1 MQITRSL
8 AGYVVRTG
16 YADLPAEAVMAAKRA
31 VLDTLGVM
39 IAGSTEPCARI
50 AADVVRDEGGK
61 PVATVVGQSFA
72 APPRGAAL
80 VNGTAAHALD
90 YDDVTA
96 PMHGHPSPPLLPA
109 LLAVGEE
116 TGASG
121 QALIEAYIL
130 GFEVECKVG
139 RGLGESHYPHGWH
152 ATATLGTLGA
162 TAVAAKL
169 YGLDAERVCMALGI
183 ATSLAGGTR
192 QNFGTM
198 TKPLHPGQ
206 AAQSG
211 ILAAQLARR
220 GFTSDAAIL
229 EAPIGFLNL
238 FSSDDDATPERV
250 LDRLGDPLEIVAP
263 GISVKKYP
271 CGYKIHV
278 ALDAILALR
287 ERHRLDADEVEQ
299 IAVTLP
305 RSETT
310 PLIHPRP
317 RSGLEGKFS
326 LPYCMAAAVLDGR
339 VLLDTFSDSAVQRP
353 QAQALLRRVEVSE
366 APDAVVGDREP
377 YADVTVKLRS
387 GATLQERRQ
396 GAHGSAEQPLSWQE
410 LVGKYRD
417 CTLRVL
423 GQQRAEEALELIT
436 NLERL
441 PTTHDLSRVVAG
453 QQLPN

>member
-1 MQITRSL
+1 MQITRSI
-8 AGYVVRTG
+8 ADYVVRTA
-16 YADLPAEAVMAAKRA
+16 YADFPAEAVTAAKRA
-31 VLDTLGVM
+31 VLDTVGVM

-50 AADVVRDEGGK
+50 AGAVIREEGGK
-61 PVATVVGQSFA
+61 PVATVVGQGFA
-72 APPRGAAL
+72 APSRGAAL

-90 YDDVTA
+90 YDDVTS
-96 PMHGHPSPPLLPA
+96 PMHGHPSPPLIPV

-130 GFEVECKVG
+130 GFEVQCKVG

-152 ATATLGTLGA
+152 ATATLGALGA
-162 TAVAAKL
+162 TVAAGKL
-169 YGLDAERVCMALGI
+169 YGLDATGLCMALGI

-192 QNFGTM
+192 QNFGSM

-211 ILAAQLARR
+211 ILAAQLALR
-220 GFTSDAAIL
+220 GFTADAGIL

-238 FSSDDDATPERV
+238 FSSAGDATPDRV
-250 LDRLGDPLEIVAP
+250 LERFGDPLELVTP

-287 ERHRLDADEVEQ
+287 EQHRFSADEVEQ
-299 IAVTLP
+299 IGVVLP
-305 RSETT
+305 RGETT

-317 RSGLEGKFS
+317 ASGLEGKFS
-326 LPYCMAAAVLDGR
+326 LPYCMAAAVLDGH
-339 VLLDTFSDSAVQRP
+339 VQLDTFSDRAVLRP
-353 QAQALLRRVEVSE
+353 EAQALLRRVEVSE
-366 APDAVVGDREP
+366 AADAVLGDREP
-377 YADVTVKLRS
+377 YADVSVRLRG
-387 GATLQERRQ
+387 GASLQKRLE
-396 GAHGSAEQPLSWQE
+396 GARGSAEQPLSREE
-410 LVGKYRD
+410 LVAKYRD
-417 CTLRVL
+417 CAVRVL
-423 GQQRAEEALELIT
+423 GRQRSDEALELIT

-441 PTTHDLSRVVAG
+441 PKTQDLTRALAG
-453 QQLPN
+453 SGAGI